1 MGLSSSLHWLAWF
14 NISLWLLINS
24 FALILVFLTIKIVAS
39 MAFLPNCNQMI
50 LWFVFTLY
58 NIAVITFCFLM
69 SVIFKKANTAGN
81 VGTIIFMVTFIFFYQ
96 FRGDFADMP
105 YIVKML
111 YCLPVNTALGQVLEI
126 ILQLDLASNG
136 VSFSNIASRIEG
148 FNFSVLEMM
157 MMFVIISILQM
168 ALTIYIEQVF
178 TGDIGVAKPWWF
190 PVGPIVRMFKSD
202 KEVFENSG
210 STVSGKDYEADP
222 TNLKKGIEI
231 VDMSKN
237 FGSARVVNNFNLNMY
252 EDQITVLLGHN
263 GAGKTTTMNML
274 TGMFSPTH
282 GTAFLNGF
290 DITTETVKARNS
302 LGLCPQHNV
311 LFDELTVGQH
321 ITFFCKMKGM
331 SNRKEIQ
338 AEVEKYADL
347 LGFKDKVN
355 ALSST
360 LSGGQKR
367 KLSIGVALCGNS
379 KIVMLDEPTSGLDAG
394 ARRDLWNLLIQE
406 KKGRTI
412 LLTTHHM
419 DEADVLGD
427 RIAIMNEGE
436 LQTVGS
442 PFFLKRRFGSGYK
455 FICVK
460 NQGFKAND
468 VLNVLTEF
476 APDAKLDSNAQTEAV
491 FVINEENLPN
501 FDRMF
506 KKIENEQ
513 EKLRIS
519 SFGCSLT
526 TLEEVFIKVGSQVD
540 KTHDKGKQSLEF
552 NDFVPSKKVS
562 GLSLFWYQVFAM
574 ILKQFHYTRR
584 NLYSVIWL
592 TLITIGI
599 TYALLAAPTEFNY
612 DFFGEYRN
620 PTEIS
625 MKPFKST
632 ITPLEHHGTNDAFV
646 DSYSSL
652 FSGKDRVEPMSENHT
667 EFIFKKFQGSYANTF
682 STYPIAVTVLKD
694 EIVAWYHQDY
704 SYSHLTRPVSL
715 NLAHRALL
723 KLVAGSDADI
733 HVFNRPFNQTY
744 FWEENTEPT
753 TLETT
758 EEETTDESTT
768 EESTTD
774 TVTEDTTLPGDF
786 LNPIAKAEGDEDL
799 VLTPEQ
805 ELSFDS
811 MITNFALIFLLFFI
825 VLTYWPSVIIA
836 MKVKER
842 ETRAK
847 LLQFISGT
855 NRFTYWLTSFC
866 LDYILL
872 LMVYYIVT
880 GVVAL
885 NQRPFFRTGE
895 QIGALMAIFAV
906 YGFTTVSF
914 VYAFSFLFKK
924 HSTAETMVPVVG
936 FICKLFIFLVNEVF
950 IRKFAVGAFYLLYA
964 VVGLIMDM
972 SILPGIIY
980 WIGMFFGPFNLI
992 DCFRKF
998 SVGSFNAL
1006 EGKKNYLQTASW
1018 FGLLTQNFQ
1027 MAPTLTS
1034 TLISTSTE

>member
-1 MGLSSSLHWLAWF
+1 MDYVYQATFTDNDLVQQNVALERECQLKETMRIMGLSSGLHWMAWF
-14 NISLWLLINS
+14 STSIWLLINS
-24 FALILVFLTIKIVAS
+24 FALILVFLTVRIIAS
-39 MAFLPNCNQMI
+39 TAFLPNVNQMI

-81 VGTIIFMVTFIFFYQ
+81 VGTIVFMVTFIFFYQ
-96 FRGDFADMP
+96 FRSNFAEMN
-105 YIVKML
+105 YVVKML
-111 YCLPVNTALGQVLEI
+111 YCLPVNTALGQVLEM
-126 ILQLDLASNG
+126 ILQLDMASNG
-136 VSFSNIASRIEG
+136 VGFSNVATRIEG

-157 MMFVIISILQM
+157 MMFVIISVIQM
-168 ALTIYIEQVF
+168 SLTIYIEQVF

-190 PVGPIVRMFKSD
+190 PIGPIVRMFKTE
-202 KEVFENSG
+202 KEILENSE
-210 STVSGKDYEADP
+210 SSVSGRDYEPDP

-252 EDQITVLLGHN
+252 ENQITVLLGHN

-274 TGMFSPTH
+274 TGMFSPTQ

-331 SNRKEIQ
+331 SNQKEIK

-347 LGFKDKVN
+347 LGFKDKIN

-406 KKGRTI
+406 KQGRTI

-460 NQGFKAND
+460 SQGFQASD
-468 VLNVLTEF
+468 VLGILKEF
-476 APDAKLDSNAQTEAV
+476 APDAKLESNAQTEAV

-501 FDRMF
+501 FHRMF

-513 EKLRIS
+513 EKLKIS

-540 KTHDKGKQSLEF
+540 KTHNAARESLEF
-552 NDFVPSKKVS
+552 NDFVPSRKVS
-562 GLSLFWYQVFAM
+562 GLNLFWYQVYAM
-574 ILKQFHYTRR
+574 ILKKFHYTRR
-584 NLYSVIWL
+584 NLYSIIWL

-599 TYALLAAPTEFNY
+599 SYALLAAPTEFNF
-612 DFFGEYRN
+612 DFFGEFRD
-620 PTEIS
+620 PTEMS

-632 ITPLEHHGTNDAFV
+632 VTPLEHHGTQDAFV
-646 DSYSSL
+646 DSYTSL

-667 EFIFKKFQGSYANTF
+667 EFIFKKFQGSYTNTF
-682 STYPIAVTVLKD
+682 NTYPVGVSVLAN
-694 EIVAWYHQDY
+694 EIVAWFHDDY
-704 SYSHLTRPVSL
+704 SYSHLTKPVSL

-733 HVFNRPFNQTY
+733 HVFNRPFNQTPY
-744 FWEENTEPT
+744 WQLVPDSTTEATTVEETTEA
-753 TLETT
+753 TT
-758 EEETTDESTT
+758 EEETTDTVG
-768 EESTTD
+768 EE
-774 TVTEDTTLPGDF
+774 TTLAGDF
-786 LNPIAKAEGDEDL
+786 SDPIAKAEDDEDPI
-799 VLTPEQ
+799 LTPEQ
-805 ELSFDS
+805 EQSFDS
-811 MITNFALIFLLFFI
+811 MIVNFIVIFLLFFI
-825 VLTYWPSVIIA
+825 VLAYWPSVIIA

-842 ETRAK
+842 ETRSK

-855 NRFTYWLTSFC
+855 NRFTYWFTSFC

-872 LMVYYIVT
+872 LVVWYILT

-885 NQRPFFRTGE
+885 NQRPYFRTGE
-895 QIGALMAIFAV
+895 QLGVLMALIAI
-906 YGFTTVSF
+906 YGFATVPF

-936 FICKLFIFLVNEVF
+936 LICE
-950 IRKFAVGAFYLLYA
+950 
-964 VVGLIMDM
+964 
-972 SILPGIIY
+972 
-980 WIGMFFGPFNLI
+980 
-992 DCFRKF
+992 
-998 SVGSFNAL
+998 
-1006 EGKKNYLQTASW
+1006 
-1018 FGLLTQNFQ
+1018 
-1027 MAPTLTS
+1027 
-1034 TLISTSTE
+1034 

>member
-1 MGLSSSLHWLAWF
+1 MSSTFADNDIYRQNVAHERECQLKETMRIMGLSSALHWMAWF
-14 NISLWLLINS
+14 STSLWLLINS
-24 FALILVFLTIKIVAS
+24 FALILIFLTIRIVAS
-39 MAFLPNCNQMI
+39 TAFLPNVNQMI
-50 LWFVFTLY
+50 LWYIFTLY

-96 FRGDFADMP
+96 FRDNFAEMN
-105 YIVKML
+105 YFVKML
-111 YCLPVNTALGQVLEI
+111 YCLPVNTALGQVLEM
-126 ILQLDLASNG
+126 ILQLDMASDG
-136 VSFSNIASRIEG
+136 VGFSNVATRIEG

-157 MMFVIISILQM
+157 MMFVIISVIQM
-168 ALTIYIEQVF
+168 SLTIYIEQVF

-190 PVGPIVRMFKSD
+190 PVGPVVRMFKSD
-202 KEVFENSG
+202 KEILENSG
-210 STVSGKDYEADP
+210 SSVSGRDYEPDP

-231 VDMSKN
+231 VDLSKS
-237 FGSARVVNNFNLNMY
+237 FGSARVVNNFSLNLFEN
-252 EDQITVLLGHN
+252 QISVLLGHN

-274 TGMFSPTH
+274 TGMFSPTQ

-290 DITTETVKARNS
+290 DITTETVKARSS

-331 SNRKEIQ
+331 SNRKEIK

-406 KKGRTI
+406 KQGRTI

-460 NQGFKAND
+460 NQGFQAN
-468 VLNVLTEF
+468 NVLAVLKEF
-476 APDAKLDSNAQTEAV
+476 APDAKLESNAQTEAV

-501 FDRMF
+501 FHRMF
-506 KKIENEQ
+506 KRIENEQ
-513 EKLRIS
+513 DTLRIS

-540 KTHDKGKQSLEF
+540 KTNGTARESLEF
-552 NDFVPSKKVS
+552 NDFVPSRKVT
-562 GLSLFWYQVFAM
+562 GLNLFWYQVFAM
-574 ILKQFHYTRR
+574 ILKKFHYTRR

-599 TYALLAAPTEFNY
+599 SYALLAAPTEFNFN
-612 DFFGEYRN
+612 FFGEYQD
-620 PTEIS
+620 PTEMS
-625 MKPFKST
+625 LRPFKST
-632 ITPLEHHGTNDAFV
+632 VTPLEHHGAQDAFV
-646 DSYSSL
+646 GTYMSL
-652 FSGKDRVEPMSENHT
+652 FSGKDRVEPMDENHT
-667 EFIFKKFQGSYANTF
+667 EFIFKKFQGSFTNTF
-682 STYPIAVTVLKD
+682 NTYPIGISVLVD
-694 EIVAWYHQDY
+694 EIIAWFHSDY
-704 SYSHLTRPVSL
+704 SYSHLTKPVSL

-733 HVFNRPFNQTY
+733 HVYNRPFNQTPY
-744 FWEENTEPT
+744 WDRVTDS
-753 TLETT
+753 TT
-758 EEETTDESTT
+758 EGTTVEETTDSL
-768 EESTTD
+768 
-774 TVTEDTTLPGDF
+774 TEDTTLAGDTTVVGDSTLAGDF
-786 LNPIAKAEGDEDL
+786 SDPIAKAEDDEDV

-811 MITNFALIFLLFFI
+811 MIVNFILIFLLFFI

-836 MKVKER
+836 INVKER
-842 ETRAK
+842 VTRSK

-855 NRFTYWLTSFC
+855 NRFTYWFSSFC

-872 LMVYYIVT
+872 LVVWYILA

-885 NQRPFFRTGE
+885 NQRPYFRTGE
-895 QIGALMAIFAV
+895 QIGVLMTLIAI
-906 YGFTTVSF
+906 YGFTTVPF
-914 VYAFSFLFKK
+914 VYAFSFLFQK

-936 FICKLFIFLVNEVF
+936 LICE
-950 IRKFAVGAFYLLYA
+950 
-964 VVGLIMDM
+964 
-972 SILPGIIY
+972 
-980 WIGMFFGPFNLI
+980 
-992 DCFRKF
+992 
-998 SVGSFNAL
+998 
-1006 EGKKNYLQTASW
+1006 
-1018 FGLLTQNFQ
+1018 
-1027 MAPTLTS
+1027 
-1034 TLISTSTE
+1034 